1 VGAVVV
7 TVTVAGVPG
16 LTEPGLTEHWGD
28 SCGIGCTEQVR
39 ETELVK
45 PLTAS
50 MLTLDV
56 ELCPGLIAS
65 GVAAVED
72 TEKSGAGALNVATTV
87 KLEVMV
93 MPQVPVPEP
102 EHAPPQPSKPLAPAS
117 RSS

>member
-1 VGAVVV
+1 VVV

-16 LTEPGLTEHWGD
+16 LTETGLTEHWGA
-28 SCGIGCTEQVR
+28 SCSVGCTEQVR

-50 MLTLDV
+50 MLTLEV
-56 ELCPGLIAS
+56 ELCPGLIAP

-72 TEKSGAGALNVATTV
+72 MEKSGSGALNVATTV
-87 KLEVMV
+87 TLEVMV

-102 EHAPPQPSKPLAPAS
+102 EHAPPHPSKPLAPGS
-117 RSS
+117 RSN